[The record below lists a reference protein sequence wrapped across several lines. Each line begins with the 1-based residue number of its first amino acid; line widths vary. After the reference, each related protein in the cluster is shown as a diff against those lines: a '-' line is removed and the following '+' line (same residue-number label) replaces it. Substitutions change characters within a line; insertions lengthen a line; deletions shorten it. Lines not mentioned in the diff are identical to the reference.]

1 MICSLEKIRTREVI
15 DILTGE
21 RLGYVDDIEMDLE
34 TSQVNSLIIYGRER
48 LFGLL
53 GREEDIVIQCSEIQV
68 IGEDVM
74 LIKRSKN
81 SGLSV
86 STRKKR
92 NLFESL

>member
-1 MICSLEKIRTREVI
+1 MICSLEKLRTREVI

-21 RLGYVDDIEMDLE
+21 RLGYVDDIEMNLE

-81 SGLSV
+81 IGSSV